1 MPQQVLLDFTEHIN
15 SQYLRNLCF
24 SVYTGCRRIINQK
37 IPGRTLTGF
46 GPASIA
52 EKILR
57 SQSVGA
63 LTSTKVYTPTFIIAP
78 SLGQPVTDSWTETPE
93 KSGVLLC
100 AYCLSEDQRWLLG
113 SVTDSC
119 GELLETCCI
128 NIDVPNRSQR
138 KKAVVRRTGLLKLW
152 EFLIGVMSGTTTP
165 WRIVI
170 GRFGRLGHGELK
182 GKNPLLYLDFVK
194 IHPQY
199 QMNFGT
205 FLIGLVPIISSL
217 IQTKL
222 RRWFFIDL
230 ASIAKHFPRLLMVS
244 HEWPRWTCL
253 GSTFRATCPFRD
265 QVDHLVRQSAQTM
278 YALRILRHHGLCG
291 PPLWEVAGATLMSRL
306 TYASSAWWGFIDAE
320 GRKRLNS
327 VVTKATK
334 YGYLPPSPAFFWWY
348 LHEDRPKVF

>member
-1 MPQQVLLDFTEHIN
+1 MIQAGLLILNKLPVFTNRSFSSLFFQIVPQQVLLDFTEHIN

-57 SQSVGA
+57 SQNVGA

-182 GKNPLLYLDFVK
+182 GKNPLLYLMA
-194 IHPQY
+194 QR
-199 QMNFGT
+199 
-205 FLIGLVPIISSL
+205 LA
-217 IQTKL
+217 
-222 RRWFFIDL
+222 RR
-230 ASIAKHFPRLLMVS
+230 A
-244 HEWPRWTCL
+244 
-253 GSTFRATCPFRD
+253 
-265 QVDHLVRQSAQTM
+265 
-278 YALRILRHHGLCG
+278 
-291 PPLWEVAGATLMSRL
+291 
-306 TYASSAWWGFIDAE
+306 
-320 GRKRLNS
+320 
-327 VVTKATK
+327 
-334 YGYLPPSPAFFWWY
+334 
-348 LHEDRPKVF
+348 EDREVPGSRPTQD